1 MVLSD
6 CYSWANEQFGH
17 TRRGDPRRTRRLV
30 SQASSLAQHAG
41 LSIVKSS
48 QPTAQGEGAYRLIRS
63 RLCPRKPLP
72 KPDLPPLQ
80 GHVRHI
86 RSSSHWKTPPPLTS
100 ATVRNLMTMGIPP
113 LTRRRAG
120 CWLIEEYHKAW
131 KSGGTCV
138 ESLRMQT
145 RDNLERMVV
154 IKALIAVRGL
164 DLRQGGVSEETQN
177 DSYEKILTPT
187 EWKLQWVKLE
197 GKPLP
202 AQAPPLKW
210 A

>member
-1 MVLSD
+1 
-6 CYSWANEQFGH
+6 
-17 TRRGDPRRTRRLV
+17 
-30 SQASSLAQHAG
+30 
-41 LSIVKSS
+41 
-48 QPTAQGEGAYRLIRS
+48 
-63 RLCPRKPLP
+63 
-72 KPDLPPLQ
+72 
-80 GHVRHI
+80 
-86 RSSSHWKTPPPLTS
+86 
-100 ATVRNLMTMGIPP
+100 MTMGIPL
-113 LTRRRAG
+113 LTRRRVG

-154 IKALIAVRGL
+154 IKAFIAVRVLG
-164 DLRQGGVSEETQN
+164 LRQGGVSEETQN

-187 EWKLQWVKLE
+187 EWKPLWVKLE